1 MSAEFSSAD
10 LAESLRRVAAV
21 LAENRDELCRLDG
34 VVGDGDHGL
43 AMADGFAAGA
53 KAAQAAAGGTLADV
67 ANAAAKALLNAV
79 GASSGPLYA
88 TALMRAGKAG
98 GARAAMPL
106 DETRA
111 LIVAMCEGI
120 VARGKAAEG
129 ERTMV
134 DAWAAAARAAGE
146 GASFADIRAAAEAG
160 AEATK
165 AMIATKGRT
174 SRLGERALGHI
185 DPGAASAT
193 LVIAELT
200 QHWESLR

>member
-10 LAESLRRVAAV
+10 LAESLARVAAV
-21 LAENRDELCRLDG
+21 LDEKRDELCRLDG

-53 KAAQAAAGGTLADV
+53 KAAAAGGTLADV

-134 DAWAAAARAAGE
+134 DAWAPAARAAGE
-146 GASFADIRAAAEAG
+146 GASFAEIRGAAEAG

-165 AMIATKGRT
+165 QMIATKGRT

-185 DPGAASAT
+185 DPGAASAA
-193 LVIAELT
+193 LVIAVLT
-200 QHWESLR
+200 QHWESLP

>member
-88 TALMRAGKAG
+88 TALMRAGKAA

-106 DETRA
+106 DETRL

-134 DAWAAAARAAGE
+134 DAWAPAARAAGE
-146 GASFADIRAAAEAG
+146 GASFAEIRGAAEAG

-165 AMIATKGRT
+165 QMIATKGRT

-185 DPGAASAT
+185 DPGAASAA
-193 LVIAELT
+193 LVIAVLT
-200 QHWESLR
+200 RHWESLP

>member
-10 LAESLRRVAAV
+10 LAESLARVAAV
-21 LAENRDELCRLDG
+21 LDEKRDELCRLDG

-53 KAAQAAAGGTLADV
+53 KAAAAGGTLADV

-88 TALMRAGKAG
+88 TALMRAGKAA

-106 DETRA
+106 DETRL

-134 DAWAAAARAAGE
+134 DAWAPAARAAGE
-146 GASFADIRAAAEAG
+146 GASFAEIRRAAEAG

-165 AMIATKGRT
+165 QMIATKGRT

-185 DPGAASAT
+185 DPGAASAA
-193 LVIAELT
+193 LVIAVLT
-200 QHWESLR
+200 QHWESLP

>member
-120 VARGKAAEG
+120 VARGRAAEG

-134 DAWAAAARAAGE
+134 DAWAPAARAAGQ
-146 GASFADIRAAAEAG
+146 GASFAEIRAAAEAG